1 MTKGNKINRF
11 FLTVS
16 LWILSLTVL
25 MPLLLVIINSFKSAG
40 EADAMT
46 LQLPEKFLPGNYL
59 VVLTEGNVFR
69 SLINS
74 VAISGISVFLSVVL
88 GSMAAFV
95 LTRNKSGINRLV
107 MKYFLA
113 GLVVPVQVITLI
125 DVLKRLHIYNSFQG
139 IILVYVAIFL
149 PMTVMLVQSSVI
161 SIPREM
167 DEAAIIDGCGAIG
180 LFVSII
186 LPLMVPVVITVCVTQ
201 FMFIWND
208 FQFPLYLLAD
218 SRKWTLVLGVYG
230 FMGKYST
237 NWNLVSAFIIVA
249 SLPVVIAYLFG
260 QKYIISG
267 MITGAVK
274 G

>member
-1 MTKGNKINRF
+1 MNGSNRIKKAI
-11 FLTVS
+11 LAIG
-16 LWILSLTVL
+16 LWIMSLTVL
-25 MPLLLVIINSFKSAG
+25 VPLLLVVINSFKSTG
-40 EADAMT
+40 EADSMT
-46 LQLPEKFLPGNYL
+46 LELPEKFMPGNYL

-74 VAISGISVFLSVVL
+74 TAISVIAVFLSVIL

-95 LTRNKSGINRLV
+95 LTRNKSRINKLV

-113 GLVVPVQVITLI
+113 GLVVPIQVITLI

-149 PMTVMLVQSSVI
+149 PMTIMLVQSSVI

-180 LFVSII
+180 LFVNII
-186 LPLMVPVVITVCVTQ
+186 LPLMIPVVITVCVTE

-208 FQFPLYLLAD
+208 FQFPLYLLSD
-218 SRKWTLVLGVYG
+218 SKKWTLVLGVYG

-237 NWNLVSAFIIVA
+237 EWNLVSAFIIVT